1 MTQNKERIAKR
12 IAAAGLCS
20 RREAERWIEM
30 GRVSVDGT
38 IIMSPAL
45 DVSASNKI
53 FVDGKILP
61 EAQKP
66 QLWGYYKPTGVI
78 TTHQD
83 PQGRPT
89 VFEQLPDNMP
99 RVISIGRLDLNSEGL
114 ILLTTDSSMA
124 RYAELPSTNW
134 PRRYRVR
141 VYGEVDPQVME
152 DLKNGI
158 TIEGINYGQIDVDMD
173 EPKGR
178 NCWLFVTLYEG
189 KNREIRRVMQHLG
202 LHVNRLIRV
211 AYGAFSLEKKQPDDL
226 WEIPFSVF
234 AKQFPHLRKNLEDQP
249 KMQSI
254 SRGKSQPKAV
264 SNAHHRRKK

>member
-1 MTQNKERIAKR
+1 MNQEKQRIAKR

-20 RREAERWIEM
+20 RRDAERWIEM

-38 IIMSPAL
+38 VITSPAL
-45 DVSASNKI
+45 DVTSANKI
-53 FVDGKILP
+53 FVDGKLLP

-66 QLWGYYKPTGVI
+66 RLWGYYKPTGII
-78 TTHQD
+78 TTHSD

-89 VFEQLPDNMP
+89 VFEQLSEDMP

-114 ILLTTDSSMA
+114 ILLTTDSAIA

-141 VYGEVDPQVME
+141 VYGDVDPQVMA

-158 TIEGINYGQIDVDMD
+158 TIDGVNYGQIDVDMD
-173 EPKGR
+173 QPKGR

-211 AYGAFSLEKKQPDDL
+211 AYGAFALDKKQPDDL
-226 WEIPFSVF
+226 WEIPFSQF
-234 AKQFPHLRKNLEDQP
+234 AKQFPHLKQQVKVLPKPQP
-249 KMQSI
+249 QSR
-254 SRGKSQPKAV
+254 SKVKQD
-264 SNAHHRRKK
+264 AHHRRKK

>member
-1 MTQNKERIAKR
+1 VTQAKERIAKR

-20 RREAERWIEM
+20 RREAERWIES

-38 IIMSPAL
+38 LITSPAL
-45 DVSASNKI
+45 DVSANNKI

-78 TTHQD
+78 TTHHD

-89 VFEQLPDNMP
+89 VFEQLPESMP

-114 ILLTTDSSMA
+114 ILLTTDSALA

-141 VYGEVDPQVME
+141 VYGEVDPRVMAE
-152 DLKNGI
+152 LKNGI
-158 TIEGINYGQIDVDMD
+158 SIEGINYGQIDVDME

-211 AYGAFSLEKKQPDDL
+211 AYGAFSLEKKQPNDL
-226 WEIPFSVF
+226 WEIPFSMF
-234 AKQFPHLRKNLEDQP
+234 AKQFPHLKQSLKLESKLSSPSILKSPAKN
-249 KMQSI
+249 K
-254 SRGKSQPKAV
+254 
-264 SNAHHRRKK
+264 SNAHHWRKK